1 MDLEQVRGEVIP
13 PYASYAEY
21 KKEFDREIRQEVEG
35 YVRIGYLLKIA
46 RDTRI
51 LYDSGYA
58 NLYEFAENEYHI
70 DKSRVSRY
78 MAINDRFAEG
88 GYSLELKKEYEGYG
102 VAKLSMMLTLP
113 DEINEELSPE
123 LTKSEIQAI
132 RDEVAE
138 EQKTTPIEHVM
149 EGETETTE
157 QGETLLEKVVL
168 QMGESDPKLYCKIH
182 AALKNGE
189 NIKPILAPSGEKIY
203 SVRIR
208 GIGRIMLVIR
218 DDEEEITLVN
228 ERTGEKE
235 TETWF
240 GLLDAWGKHM
250 LYHMTEEQNWMAT
263 YAQPFPEEE
272 KVAPVQPEK
281 KVVKVNPEPAKPQK
295 QQPEEELKQEK
306 DENPVE
312 QTIKDWEARMSEP
325 AKPQETQAAED
336 LTEQSEEPTESMQQS
351 EPKEQQSTEPEEL
364 EPAEQQLPGQMTVED
379 FPEYMPTPTI
389 SRAEFYRNKEKYRK
403 KFTRMILDVE
413 DGVNC
418 REWERARV
426 SLRNVLAI
434 IDELEAL
441 CNMEVVDEEE
451 QAVEG

>member
-1 MDLEQVRGEVIP
+1 MDYLEQVSGEVIP

-51 LYDSGYA
+51 LYESGYA

-88 GYSLELKKEYEGYG
+88 GYSLELKEEYEGYG

-149 EGETETTE
+149 EGETETTA
-157 QGETLLEKVVL
+157 QGGTLLEKVVL
-168 QMGESDPKLYCKIH
+168 QIGESDPGLYGKMYTETENSIPI
-182 AALKNGE
+182 G
-189 NIKPILAPSGEKIY
+189 NIKSILAPSGEKIY

-208 GIGRIMLVIR
+208 GIGRIMLVLR

-228 ERTGEKE
+228 ERTGEKTE
-235 TETWF
+235 ETWEH
-240 GLLDAWGKHM
+240 LWRAW
-250 LYHMTEEQNWMAT
+250 YHIMYHSVSVKESWEAA
-263 YAQPFPEEE
+263 YKQPYPEE
-272 KVAPVQPEK
+272 VAPVQPEK
-281 KVVKVNPEPAKPQK
+281 KVVKVNPEPAEPQK

-312 QTIKDWEARMSEP
+312 QTIKDWETRMSEP
-325 AKPQETQAAED
+325 KKPQETQAAEK
-336 LTEQSEEPTESMQQS
+336 EEPE
-351 EPKEQQSTEPEEL
+351 EQQLTEPEES
-364 EPAEQQLPGQMTVED
+364 EPAEQQLPGQMTIEN

-389 SRAEFYRNKEKYRK
+389 SAAEFYRNKEKYRK
-403 KFTRMILDVE
+403 KFTSMILDVE

-418 REWERARV
+418 REWEKARA

-434 IDELEAL
+434 IDELETL

-451 QAVEG
+451 QTVES